1 MSRPLGTEH
10 RRALIL
16 LGKSPNGLSEALLQ
30 ARGVTT
36 VVLTDL
42 MRAKLVK
49 LEAQRRRG
57 YGSMVEVKRLR
68 ITDAGRHALG

>member
-10 RRALIL
+10 RRVLML

-36 VVLTDL
+36 IVLKDL
-42 MRAKLVK
+42 MRAKLIT

-68 ITDAGRHALG
+68 ITDAGRQALG